1 MNDRRRFIY
10 AVGAAALLAA
20 SALWRR
26 DLVVEAFQATARQ
39 IQRGGPARWR
49 VLGEVALLG
58 SIVLMTIRTV
68 PARITPKRDALI
80 VLYATLLGWLVEAWG
95 TRTGVWAY
103 YTGETP
109 PLWIIPGWTLG
120 ALVIDR
126 AAEAVEARFGGRLAA
141 RRSAVYW
148 GYAAA
153 YALVFWSFVWPAA
166 PRLSSAAVFALLA
179 AGLLYRPDPRDARF
193 LLTGLVYVFCADFWG
208 TTNGCWA
215 YYLQRRMGGGI
226 ALGILYGMFLDSA
239 LVFASLK
246 AARLTLEALSPEG
259 GPGPRSSP

>member
-1 MNDRRRFIY
+1 MGDRGRLLY
-10 AVGAAALLAA
+10 AAGAAALLAA
-20 SALWRR
+20 VALWRQ
-26 DLVVEAFQATARQ
+26 DLFIQAFQVTLGQ
-39 IQRGGPARWR
+39 LQRGGQARWR

-58 SIVLMTIRTV
+58 AIVLMTIRTV

-80 VLYATLLGWLVEAWG
+80 VLYASLLGWIVEAWG

-126 AAEAVEARFGGRLAA
+126 AAGAVEARWGGWIAV
-141 RRSAVYW
+141 RSRTIYW

-153 YALVFWSFVWPAA
+153 YTLVFWAFVLPAA
-166 PRLSSAAVFALLA
+166 PRPASAAVFAFLGA
-179 AGLLYRPDPRDARF
+179 WLLYRPDPRDARL
-193 LLTGLVYVFCADFWG
+193 LLTGLVYVFFADFWG
-208 TTNGCWA
+208 TSNGCWA
-215 YYLQRRMGGGI
+215 YYLQGRMGGGI
-226 ALGILYGMFLDSA
+226 VLGILYGMFLDSA

-246 AARLTLEALSPEG
+246 AARLTLEACE
-259 GPGPRSSP
+259 